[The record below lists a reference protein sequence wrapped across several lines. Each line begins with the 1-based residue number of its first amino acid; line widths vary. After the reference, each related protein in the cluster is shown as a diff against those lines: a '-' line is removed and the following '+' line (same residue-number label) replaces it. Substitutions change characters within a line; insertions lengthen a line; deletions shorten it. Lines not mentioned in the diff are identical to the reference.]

1 MHKSWKL
8 IWCDDF
14 KNGEI
19 NPKYWNLQ
27 VEKAGRFNQEW
38 QRYTNSSKNAFV
50 ENNYLVLK
58 AIHEGEVFSCSYC
71 DRKYTANSSLQTHI
85 KSIHEGEV
93 LSCSYCEYKF
103 TQKTHLYKAYEI
115 SSSR

>member
-8 IWCDDF
+8 IWSDDF

-38 QRYTNSSKNAFV
+38 QRYTNCSKNSFV

-58 AIHEGEVFSCSYC
+58 AIHEG
-71 DRKYTANSSLQTHI
+71 DQHGHNQYTSARLNTAQKITFTYIKI
-85 KSIHEGEV
+85 KSEHCEKIH
-93 LSCSYCEYKF
+93 
-103 TQKTHLYKAYEI
+103 
-115 SSSR
+115 